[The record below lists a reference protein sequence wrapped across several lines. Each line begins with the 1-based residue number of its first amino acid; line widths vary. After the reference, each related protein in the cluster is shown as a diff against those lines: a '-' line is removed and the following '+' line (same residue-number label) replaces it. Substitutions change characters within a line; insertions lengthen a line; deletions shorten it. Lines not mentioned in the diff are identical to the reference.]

1 MNMPIRHLTAVGLL
15 VLCLLSPACA
25 ADKSKEYAAALKQW
39 RPLAEQGNAVGQ
51 FNLGEMYAK
60 GLGVPQDDT
69 EAMRWYRLAAE
80 QRHAGAQ
87 YALGE
92 IYANGQGVPQNYVL
106 AHMWLNLAA
115 VQGDELAVK
124 MRDYYAYLMSPAQI
138 AEAQKL
144 AREWKPKK
152 EK

>member
-1 MNMPIRHLTAVGLL
+1 MNGLIRNWTVVGFL
-15 VLCLLSPACA
+15 VLSFLLPACA
-25 ADKSKEYAAALKQW
+25 ENKAGDYAAALKQW
-39 RPLAEQGNAVGQ
+39 RPLAEQGNAVAQ

-80 QRHAGAQ
+80 QNHSGAQ

-92 IYANGQGVPQNYVL
+92 RYANGQGVPQNYVL

-115 VQGDELAVK
+115 VQGDEVAVK
-124 MRDYYAYLMSPAQI
+124 MRDYIAYLMSPAQI

-144 AREWKPKK
+144 AREWTPKK